1 MKTVSTIEREQMM
14 ADFARKV
21 HCGAQ
26 GLSLSQAVVQDGA
39 PIPNRQV
46 GAHNSKNY
54 GLLSIYH
61 DISILTMIYKPTN
74 ITGGGTTV

>member
-1 MKTVSTIEREQMM
+1 MM

-54 GLLSIYH
+54 GLL
-61 DISILTMIYKPTN
+61 
-74 ITGGGTTV
+74 